1 MNDRAPKVT
10 NTMKSTLLQAFGL
23 VTQASTERIIKKQ
36 DANWV
41 QSFNLLSPRAQTSR
55 LSPPYEMAT
64 FTDLHFHIRRNHSN
78 LRTTALTNTAGDI

>member
-10 NTMKSTLLQAFGL
+10 NAMKSTLLQAFGL
-23 VTQASTERIIKKQ
+23 VTQASTERVNKKQ
-36 DANWV
+36 GANWI

-64 FTDLHFHIRRNHSN
+64 FTNLHFHIRQIQPTFK
-78 LRTTALTNTAGDI
+78 TTALTNTAGDI